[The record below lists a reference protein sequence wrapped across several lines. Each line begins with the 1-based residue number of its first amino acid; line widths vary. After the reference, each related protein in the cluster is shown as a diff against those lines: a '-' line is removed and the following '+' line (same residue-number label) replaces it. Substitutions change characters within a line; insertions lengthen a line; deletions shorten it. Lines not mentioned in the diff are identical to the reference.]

1 MTFVAIIHIVMATL
15 LVILV
20 LIQDSKSGAVSG
32 TFGGGG
38 SNSLLGATGATT
50 LANKATRIAAII
62 FAVTCI
68 VLTRLST
75 ADKGSALDSRTDLA
89 PSEKAQQTLPVT
101 PEKAPEPKANP
112 EPAK

>member
-1 MTFVAIIHIVMATL
+1 MTLIAIVHMTVAIL

-62 FAVTCI
+62 FAMTCI
-68 VLTRLST
+68 ILTRMST
-75 ADKGSALDSRTDLA
+75 ADRGSALDKQELA
-89 PSEKAQQTLPVT
+89 PSEKVQQTLPPAPVEQKPAPQT
-101 PEKAPEPKANP
+101 PPGN
-112 EPAK
+112 